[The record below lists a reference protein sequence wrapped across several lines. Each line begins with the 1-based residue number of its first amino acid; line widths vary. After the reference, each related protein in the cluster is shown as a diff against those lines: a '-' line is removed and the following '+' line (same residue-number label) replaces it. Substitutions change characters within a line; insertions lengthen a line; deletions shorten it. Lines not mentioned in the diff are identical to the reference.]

1 MQISS
6 EVISRSVVSLPRY
19 AKLIG
24 YRECA
29 FFGVSHEENPSFAC
43 REIWTKSQRDDISAY
58 LQEAQETIERVLEYP
73 LEPTWI
79 ADERHD
85 INTILITDW
94 GRIIEAG
101 IRAEEELSGD
111 IPVDVESFGVGLDT
125 FTVSFISPSVIDDLS
140 EVHVFYPDSELE
152 IYPSGITYD
161 ETSQLLTISI
171 PRCRMVDYDL
181 LDNPPEG
188 LLYTENSNFQTTVD
202 VKRIYTDDSVQA
214 KLMYRTESCPP
225 GCVETYD
232 NVCIFLDNPYVGKV
246 RINYG
251 YPTTCKSYDHVQLN
265 YKAGMTEI
273 TRTVESMVIRLAHSM
288 MPTEPCGCDVTQR
301 LWLRDREIPKIL
313 TKERIECPFG
323 MSDGAWI
330 AWKWACGIQLNRL
343 SALVG
348 KRKL

>member
-29 FFGVSHEENPSFAC
+29 FFGVSHEENIAFAC

-58 LQEAQETIERVLEYP
+58 LQEAQEAIERVLEYP
-73 LEPTWI
+73 LEPKWI

-85 INTILITDW
+85 LNSILITDW
-94 GRIIEAG
+94 GKVIEPG

-111 IPVDVESFGVGLDT
+111 LPVNVESFGAPLDT

-140 EVHVFYPDSELE
+140 EVHVYYPDSDIE
-152 IYPSGITYD
+152 IYPSEITYD
-161 ETSQLLTISI
+161 EISQLLTILI
-171 PRCRMVDYDL
+171 PRCRMVAYDMF
-181 LDNPPEG
+181 DNPPEG
-188 LLYTENSNFQTTVD
+188 LLYTDNDNFQDTVD
-202 VKRIYTDDSVQA
+202 VKRIYTDNSIQA
-214 KLMYRTESCPP
+214 KLIYRPEACPTDCTES
-225 GCVETYD
+225 YD
-232 NVCIFLDNPYVGKV
+232 NVCIFMDTPAIGKIRV
-246 RINYG
+246 SYG
-251 YPTTCKSYDHVQLN
+251 YPSTCKQYSHVELN
-265 YKAGMTEI
+265 YKAGAEEL
-273 TRTVESMVIRLAHSM
+273 TRTMESMVIRLAHSM

-301 LWLRDREIPKIL
+301 LWMRDREIPKIL

-330 AWKWACGIQLNRL
+330 AWKWACGLQLNRL
-343 SALVG
+343 STLIG